1 MKLSKKAKIWIG
13 SAVGFVVLGCFGVF
27 DNPEVAQTTTAQ
39 PSPSPSAVLSLQPEA
54 TKIVKTKKPEPSPS
68 KTKKKKVVEW
78 TPESVYYDN
87 CSEVRAAGKAPIH
100 KGEPGY
106 AKHLDRDQDGTG
118 CDK

>member
-27 DNPEVAQTTTAQ
+27 SEDPVTQTVQAL
-39 PSPSPSAVLSLQPEA
+39 PSLSSSPAASLQPQVK
-54 TKIVKTKKPEPSPS
+54 KIIKTKKPTPSPS
-68 KTKKKKVVEW
+68 KTKKKKVVKW

-87 CSEVRAAGKAPIH
+87 CSEVRAAGKAPIYR
-100 KGEPGY
+100 GDPGY
-106 AKHLDRDQDGTG
+106 AKHLDRDKDGIG